1 MEMLKRFEP
10 VLMVIVLLGALN
22 WGMVGLFD
30 TNVLAEVFTSSTILD
45 VVYVVV
51 GIAGILCI
59 PRLLEELHVGGHHP
73 RPHGA

>member
-30 TNVLAEVFTSSTILD
+30 TNVLAEIFTNSTVLD
-45 VVYVVV
+45 VLYVVV
-51 GIAGILCI
+51 GIAGVLCI
-59 PRLLEELHVGGHHP
+59 PRVLDGLHIGGHHP